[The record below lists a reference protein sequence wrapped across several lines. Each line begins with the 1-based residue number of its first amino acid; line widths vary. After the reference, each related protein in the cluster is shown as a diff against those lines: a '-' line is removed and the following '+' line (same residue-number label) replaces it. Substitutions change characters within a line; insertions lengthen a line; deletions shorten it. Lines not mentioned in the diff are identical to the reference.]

1 MLGLDDYRTRWLAF
15 SERFLDASAEQ
26 RSRLAAEVVE
36 GGLPPG
42 EPSSDFDPSAAER
55 GAVEAA
61 VIRAAGLFDAFG
73 YQQHNP
79 DIYWNLCG
87 HQEELEHFVIRGW
100 KELRHP
106 TARLR
111 PVELLVRP
119 PRRHARGHQPP
130 RPLCRRG
137 PARGPLAA
145 PAPRDHASSGAA
157 RVRLLTTPGLSLR
170 RLRRRRGH

>member
-26 RSRLAAEVVE
+26 RSRLATEVVE
-36 GGLPPG
+36 GGLPTG
-42 EPSSDFDPSAAER
+42 RAVFGFDPSAAER

-87 HQEELEHFVIRGW
+87 HQEELEHFVD
-100 KELRHP
+100 P
-106 TARLR
+106 RL
-111 PVELLVRP
+111 EG
-119 PRRHARGHQPP
+119 A
-130 RPLCRRG
+130 
-137 PARGPLAA
+137 AA
-145 PAPRDHASSGAA
+145 PPAPTSTCGTTGATTSTPRA
-157 RVRLLTTPGLSLR
+157 RT
-170 RLRRRRGH
+170 